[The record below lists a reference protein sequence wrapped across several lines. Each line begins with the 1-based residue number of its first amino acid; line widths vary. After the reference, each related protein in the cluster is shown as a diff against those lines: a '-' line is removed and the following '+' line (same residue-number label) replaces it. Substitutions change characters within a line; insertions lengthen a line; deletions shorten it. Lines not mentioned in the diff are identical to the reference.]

1 MRPLQLELTYFGPYR
16 HVLVDF
22 TKFDSQPLFLI
33 SGKTGSGKTTLFD
46 GMCYALFNQ
55 TTNAQRNASSLR
67 SDFAPRDVESKL
79 TLLFEHEGVQYQITR
94 KPAQQLLGR
103 GHKMVDHPAH
113 VELIYP
119 ANSDQPK
126 SITKIPDADRFIHNL
141 LHLDRDQFRQIALL
155 PQGKFRQFLSS
166 SSNDKEKL
174 LRSLFDTGL
183 YARWSEVLKKQL
195 SQRQHDQEQLQ
206 TRLDT
211 LKQNEGEIAPDL
223 STEEWA
229 LAVTDK
235 INQQKKQQKELTI
248 KTAEQEKAEQKAN
261 DQFRAA
267 QKLQEQQKELVQ
279 VSEQLHQLQAQA
291 GEMQGVQTAI
301 HKLAWFN
308 VQQKNYYAY
317 VDGQKRTLSLQSH
330 RDKLQKELTKKQDQ
344 QDTVQTK
351 LTALQRSADKVTALK
366 NQLGVLKNQLTIYQ
380 QRDDLQRQLTA
391 DKKLLQGQRDKLQK
405 NKEKLANLKQRWED
419 GQQQLTELSDVD
431 NSRLALLEQRHHLMD
446 SVNLWHRIKDQTK
459 ERGHKQEELKKV
471 KEQLKLAG
479 EQLQTSKQHYNELQ
493 DRRTRNQIAALVAKL
508 HDGQACPVC
517 GSLDHPHPAKV
528 THPQT
533 VTDEELQAANDAYAD
548 AKTDQGKLQTQQ
560 KQLQTDLTDSRQ
572 QLMDLCDQLRTTLEM
587 PEKSVDFSERLKAKQ
602 GQLNKQSDELQAQQ
616 KLQSRLK
623 KQQEVDQE
631 AQKALMHDCD
641 QLQAAVQ
648 KTELVVAKTES
659 ALATQ
664 GQNLQYDDL
673 ATAQLQYQQMLR
685 QTEDYD
691 RQNQELSDQLSQAQQ
706 QVAAIKS
713 QLKQTQLDQKKA
725 EDQQKQQHNQL
736 QEALAKADFA
746 AEWSFWQWAQER
758 LDQLG
763 KLQQDLQDYRM
774 QKSKVQDRFDQL
786 KTEIGDQEAVD
797 LKPLQEKAASVH
809 QQIAA
814 LQEKSGSLKQSIT
827 QRQNNLEQVQQ
838 LISKQKQSF
847 DQLSELTTLVGVVN
861 GNTDSRLGL
870 ERYVLRSYFE
880 EVLQAANPRLQE
892 LSNGR
897 YLFALSDEVHG
908 NGAKWAGLEIN
919 VYDDNA
925 GRYRSAH
932 TLSGGESFIASL
944 ALALALSDVVQ
955 QHQGGV
961 HIDALFVDEGF
972 GSLDADAL
980 QQALEALQS
989 IPGDRMV
996 GIISHVAA
1004 LEEQIPNQ
1012 LQVKTDHGISSV
1024 QYQLE
1029 DA

>member
-1 MRPLQLELTYFGPYR
+1 MRPLQLELTYFGPYQ

-22 TKFDSQPLFLI
+22 TKFNSQPLFLI

-55 TTNAQRNASSLR
+55 TTNTQRNAAALR
-67 SDFAPRDVESKL
+67 SDFAPQDVESKV
-79 TLLFEHEGVQYQITR
+79 TLRFEHDGIQYQITR

-119 ANSDQPK
+119 ADSDQPK
-126 SITKIPDADRFIHNL
+126 AITKIPAADRFIHDL

-183 YARWSEVLKKQL
+183 YARWSAVLKEQL
-195 SQRQHDQEQLQ
+195 SQKQHDQEQLQ

-211 LKQNEGEIAPDL
+211 LKQNEGEVDPDL
-223 STEEWA
+223 SAQDWA
-229 LAVTDK
+229 SAVTAK
-235 INQQKKQQKELTI
+235 IAKQKEQQKELAI
-248 KTAEQEKAEQKAN
+248 KTAQQEKAEEKAA
-261 DQFRAA
+261 DELHAT
-267 QKLQEQQKELVQ
+267 QKLQEQQKELGQ
-279 VSEQLHQLQAQA
+279 ASEQLHQLQTRAEAMQEVQA
-291 GEMQGVQTAI
+291 DI
-301 HKLAWFN
+301 HKLEWFN
-308 VQQKNYYAY
+308 GQQKNYYAY
-317 VDGQKRTLSLQSH
+317 VDGQKRALSLQSQK
-330 RDKLQKELTKKQDQ
+330 DALQEKLAKKQQ
-344 QDTVQTK
+344 KQDTVQTK
-351 LTALQRSADKVTALK
+351 LTALQGSADKITALK
-366 NQLGVLKNQLTIYQ
+366 NQLGILKQQLSIYQ
-380 QRDDLQRQLTA
+380 QRDTLQRQLSA
-391 DKKLLQGQRDKLQK
+391 DRQSLQSQRDKLHK
-405 NKEKLANLKQRWED
+405 NAENRAHLKQRLED
-419 GQQQLTELSDVD
+419 SEQQLTKLSNVD
-431 NSRLALLEQRHHLMD
+431 DSRVALLEQKHHLTD
-446 SVNLWHRIKDQTK
+446 AVNLWHRIKDQAQ
-459 ERGHKQEELKKV
+459 ERNRKQEQFKKV
-471 KEQLKLAG
+471 KEQLVLAG
-479 EQLQTSKQHYNELQ
+479 HELQANEQHYNELQ

-517 GSLDHPHPAKV
+517 GSLDHPQPAKV
-528 THPQT
+528 TKTQT

-548 AKTDQGKLQTQQ
+548 AKTTQGKLQTQQ
-560 KQLQTDLTDSRQ
+560 KQLQADLTTSRQ
-572 QLMDLCDQLRTTLEM
+572 QLMDLCDQLRTILAM
-587 PEKSVDFSERLKAKQ
+587 PAKAVDFSERLENRQ
-602 GQLNKQSDELQAQQ
+602 EQLSKQSDELKAQQ
-616 KLQSRLK
+616 QLQARLK
-623 KQQEVDQE
+623 KQQQEDQE
-631 AQKALMHDCD
+631 AQEALIHDRD
-641 QLQAAVQ
+641 QLQTAVQ
-648 KTELVVAKTES
+648 KTELAVAKTES
-659 ALATQ
+659 ALTTQ

-673 ATAQLQYQQMLR
+673 ATAQLQYKHMQQ

-691 RQNQELSDQLSQAQQ
+691 QQNQELTDRLSQAQQ
-706 QVAAIKS
+706 QVAAIKA
-713 QLKQTQLDQKKA
+713 QLKQTQLDEENLSKL
-725 EDQQKQQHNQL
+725 QKQQHSKL
-736 QEALAKADFA
+736 QVALTSADFA

-758 LDQLG
+758 LDQLSG
-763 KLQQDLQDYRM
+763 LRQDLQDYRM
-774 QKSKVQDRFDQL
+774 QRGKVQDRVDQL
-786 KTEIGDQEAVD
+786 KQAIGNQKAVD
-797 LKPLQEKAASVH
+797 LKPLQEKAANAH
-809 QQIAA
+809 QQLAH
-814 LQEKSGSLKQSIT
+814 LQEESGSLKQSIN

-838 LISKQKQSF
+838 LIGKQEQSF
-847 DQLSELTTLVGVVN
+847 DQLAELTTLVGVVN

-908 NGAKWAGLEIN
+908 NGAKWAGLEVN

-980 QQALEALQS
+980 QQALLALQN
-989 IPGDRMV
+989 IPGGRMV

-1024 QYQLE
+1024 KYQLE